1 MSGRTHY
8 LRCGSRL
15 KVNDLSGENFYLGEC
30 FVKLISMLRSRKML
44 ALLMLGFASGL
55 PAAQAD
61 GLLPLWLK
69 DQQFA
74 DKAVTPILA
83 LAGIPIAFKFL
94 WSPLVDRFVP
104 PFLGRRRGW
113 LIITQIILLVLLSTL
128 AIQHPDSKDIGLYF
142 EVTGFTFFKLRIDP
156 FIINLTFFKALVLLI
171 GFVSATQ
178 DIAADAYRTEALPD
192 QAEKATG
199 AALWTNGFRISYLL
213 AGSLLV
219 LLVKPLTWNG
229 VYFLVAGM
237 MLIGIAAS
245 WFAPEPAHNEK
256 PPASFVDAVVLPF
269 REFFNRK
276 GLIDAIA
283 ILVFIL
289 VYKLGDNLARI
300 GGKLYF
306 KKIGF
311 SNEIIGTQTAI
322 ATISAMMGAL
332 FGAWIILKV
341 GLNRALW
348 IGILLLAVGISPYL
362 LMVGNGTASLPLLAL
377 SVNAEYFF
385 GGTEAAV
392 FVAFLM
398 NLCNSRFTATQY
410 ALFSGIVFLG
420 RSIVIW
426 YSGAVIEAVGY
437 QNFFWLCIAS
447 TIPGLL
453 LLTYIAPWNKTDSDL
468 PA

>member
-1 MSGRTHY
+1 
-8 LRCGSRL
+8 
-15 KVNDLSGENFYLGEC
+15 
-30 FVKLISMLRSRKML
+30 ML

-74 DKAVTPILA
+74 DKDLTPILG

-94 WSPLVDRFVP
+94 WAPLIDRYIP

-113 LIITQIILLVLLSTL
+113 LMITQVTLLILLSLLAL
-128 AIQHPDSKDIGLYF
+128 QHPDSKSVD
-142 EVTGFTFFKLRIDP
+142 
-156 FIINLTFFKALVLLI
+156 FFKALVLLI
-171 GFVSATQ
+171 GFVGATQ
-178 DIAADAYRTEALPD
+178 DIAGDAYRTESLPNK
-192 QAEKATG
+192 AEKG
-199 AALWTNGFRISYLL
+199 AGGALWTNGFRISYLL

-245 WFAPEPAHNEK
+245 WFAPEPTYNEK
-256 PPASFVDAVVLPF
+256 SPASFADAVTLPF
-269 REFFNRK
+269 KEFFSRK
-276 GLIDAIA
+276 DMKVIDSIA
-283 ILVFIL
+283 ILAFIL

-306 KKIGF
+306 KKLGFTNEVIG
-311 SNEIIGTQTAI
+311 SQTAI
-322 ATISAMMGAL
+322 ATISAIVGAL

-348 IGILLLAVGISPYL
+348 IGILLLAVGISPYI
-362 LMVGNGTASLPLLAL
+362 LMVNNGTASLPLLAL

-410 ALFSGIVFLG
+410 ALFSGIVFFG
-420 RSIVIW
+420 KSVVVW

-437 QNFFWLCIAS
+437 HNFFWLCIAS

-453 LLTYIAPWNKTDSDL
+453 LLAYIAPWSKPDTDL
-468 PA
+468 AA

>member
-1 MSGRTHY
+1 
-8 LRCGSRL
+8 
-15 KVNDLSGENFYLGEC
+15 
-30 FVKLISMLRSRKML
+30 
-44 ALLMLGFASGL
+44 
-55 PAAQAD
+55 
-61 GLLPLWLK
+61 
-69 DQQFA
+69 
-74 DKAVTPILA
+74 
-83 LAGIPIAFKFL
+83 
-94 WSPLVDRFVP
+94 
-104 PFLGRRRGW
+104 
-113 LIITQIILLVLLSTL
+113 
-128 AIQHPDSKDIGLYF
+128 
-142 EVTGFTFFKLRIDP
+142 
-156 FIINLTFFKALVLLI
+156 LI

-237 MLIGIAAS
+237 MLVGIAAS
-245 WFAPEPAHNEK
+245 WFAPEPTYNEK
-256 PPASFVDAVVLPF
+256 PPASFADAVLLPF
-269 REFFNRK
+269 KEFFNRK
-276 GLIDAIA
+276 GSIDGIA

-322 ATISAMMGAL
+322 ATVSAMMGAL

-348 IGILLLAVGISPYL
+348 IGILLLALGISPYI
-362 LMVGNGTASLPLLAL
+362 LMVQNGTPNLSLLAL

-426 YSGAVIEAVGY
+426 YSGALIESVGY
-437 QNFFWLCIAS
+437 NKFFWLCIAS

-453 LLTYIAPWNKTDSDL
+453 LLTYIAPWNKQDSDL

>member
-1 MSGRTHY
+1 
-8 LRCGSRL
+8 
-15 KVNDLSGENFYLGEC
+15 
-30 FVKLISMLRSRKML
+30 ML

-83 LAGIPIAFKFL
+83 LAGIPIAWKFL
-94 WSPLVDRFVP
+94 WSPLIDRYVP
-104 PFLGRRRGW
+104 PFMGRRRGW
-113 LIITQIILLVLLSTL
+113 LMITQVTLLILLSIL
-128 AIQHPDSKDIGLYF
+128 ALQHPDSKNVD
-142 EVTGFTFFKLRIDP
+142 
-156 FIINLTFFKALVLLI
+156 FFKALVLLI
-171 GFVSATQ
+171 GFVGATQ
-178 DIAADAYRTEALPD
+178 DIAGDAYRTEALPD
-192 QAEKATG
+192 QSEKATG

-245 WFAPEPAHNEK
+245 WFAPEPTYNEK
-256 PPASFVDAVVLPF
+256 PPASFADAVVLPF

-426 YSGAVIEAVGY
+426 YSGAVIESMGY

-453 LLTYIAPWNKTDSDL
+453 LLTYIAPWNKTDADL

>member
-1 MSGRTHY
+1 
-8 LRCGSRL
+8 
-15 KVNDLSGENFYLGEC
+15 
-30 FVKLISMLRSRKML
+30 
-44 ALLMLGFASGL
+44 
-55 PAAQAD
+55 
-61 GLLPLWLK
+61 
-69 DQQFA
+69 
-74 DKAVTPILA
+74 
-83 LAGIPIAFKFL
+83 
-94 WSPLVDRFVP
+94 
-104 PFLGRRRGW
+104 
-113 LIITQIILLVLLSTL
+113 
-128 AIQHPDSKDIGLYF
+128 
-142 EVTGFTFFKLRIDP
+142 
-156 FIINLTFFKALVLLI
+156 
-171 GFVSATQ
+171 
-178 DIAADAYRTEALPD
+178 
-192 QAEKATG
+192 
-199 AALWTNGFRISYLL
+199 LL

-245 WFAPEPAHNEK
+245 WFAPEPTYNEK
-256 PPASFVDAVVLPF
+256 PPASFADAVVLPF

-426 YSGAVIEAVGY
+426 YSGAVIESMGY

-453 LLTYIAPWNKTDSDL
+453 LLTYIAPWNKTDADL

>member
-1 MSGRTHY
+1 
-8 LRCGSRL
+8 
-15 KVNDLSGENFYLGEC
+15 
-30 FVKLISMLRSRKML
+30 ML

-83 LAGIPIAFKFL
+83 LAGIPIAWKFL
-94 WSPLVDRFVP
+94 WSPLIDRYVP
-104 PFLGRRRGW
+104 PFMGRRRGW
-113 LIITQIILLVLLSTL
+113 LMITQVTLLILLSIL
-128 AIQHPDSKDIGLYF
+128 ALQHPDSKNVD
-142 EVTGFTFFKLRIDP
+142 
-156 FIINLTFFKALVLLI
+156 FFKALVLLI
-171 GFVSATQ
+171 GFVGATQ
-178 DIAADAYRTEALPD
+178 DIAGDAYRTEALPD
-192 QAEKATG
+192 QSEKATG

-245 WFAPEPAHNEK
+245 WFAPEPTYNEK
-256 PPASFVDAVVLPF
+256 PPASFADAVVLPF

-362 LMVGNGTASLPLLAL
+362 LMVNNGTANLPLLAL

-426 YSGAVIEAVGY
+426 YSGAVIESMGY

-453 LLTYIAPWNKTDSDL
+453 LLTYIAPWNKTDADL

>member
-1 MSGRTHY
+1 
-8 LRCGSRL
+8 
-15 KVNDLSGENFYLGEC
+15 
-30 FVKLISMLRSRKML
+30 ML

-83 LAGIPIAFKFL
+83 LAGIPIAWKFL
-94 WSPLVDRFVP
+94 WSPLIDRYVP
-104 PFLGRRRGW
+104 PFMGRRRGW
-113 LIITQIILLVLLSTL
+113 LMITQVTLLILLSIL
-128 AIQHPDSKDIGLYF
+128 ALQHPDSKNVD
-142 EVTGFTFFKLRIDP
+142 
-156 FIINLTFFKALVLLI
+156 FFKALVLLI
-171 GFVSATQ
+171 GFVGATQ
-178 DIAADAYRTEALPD
+178 DIAGDAYRTEALPD
-192 QAEKATG
+192 QSEKATG

-245 WFAPEPAHNEK
+245 WFAPEPTYNEK
-256 PPASFVDAVVLPF
+256 PPASFADAVVLPF

-362 LMVGNGTASLPLLAL
+362 LMVNNGTANLPLLAL

-437 QNFFWLCIAS
+437 HNFFWLCIAS

-453 LLTYIAPWNKTDSDL
+453 LLTYIAPWNKTDADL

>member
-1 MSGRTHY
+1 
-8 LRCGSRL
+8 
-15 KVNDLSGENFYLGEC
+15 
-30 FVKLISMLRSRKML
+30 ML

-83 LAGIPIAFKFL
+83 LAGIPIAWKFL
-94 WSPLVDRFVP
+94 WSPIIDRYVP

-113 LIITQIILLVLLSTL
+113 LMITQVTLLILLSLLAL
-128 AIQHPDSKDIGLYF
+128 QHPDSKNVD
-142 EVTGFTFFKLRIDP
+142 
-156 FIINLTFFKALVLLI
+156 FFKALVLLI
-171 GFVSATQ
+171 GFVGATQ

-229 VYFLVAGM
+229 VYFLVAAM
-237 MLIGIAAS
+237 MLIGITAS
-245 WFAPEPAHNEK
+245 WFAPEPAYNEK

-269 REFFNRK
+269 KEFFNRK
-276 GLIDAIA
+276 GLIDSIA
-283 ILVFIL
+283 ILTFIL

-306 KKIGF
+306 KKVGF
-311 SNEIIGTQTAI
+311 TNEIIGGQTAI

-362 LMVGNGTASLPLLAL
+362 LMVSNGTASLPLLAL

-426 YSGAVIEAVGY
+426 YSGAVIESVGY
-437 QNFFWLCIAS
+437 HNFFWLCIAS

-453 LLTYIAPWNKTDSDL
+453 LLTYIAPWNKTDADL

>member
-1 MSGRTHY
+1 
-8 LRCGSRL
+8 
-15 KVNDLSGENFYLGEC
+15 
-30 FVKLISMLRSRKML
+30 ML

-83 LAGIPIAFKFL
+83 LAGIPIAWKFL
-94 WSPLVDRFVP
+94 WSPFIDRYVP
-104 PFLGRRRGW
+104 PFMGRRRGW
-113 LIITQIILLVLLSTL
+113 LMITQVTLLILLSIL
-128 AIQHPDSKDIGLYF
+128 ALQHPDSKNVD
-142 EVTGFTFFKLRIDP
+142 
-156 FIINLTFFKALVLLI
+156 FFKALVLLI
-171 GFVSATQ
+171 GFVGATQ
-178 DIAADAYRTEALPD
+178 DIAGDAYRTESLPD
-192 QAEKATG
+192 QSEKATG

-245 WFAPEPAHNEK
+245 WFAPEPTYNEK
-256 PPASFVDAVVLPF
+256 PPASFADAVVLPF

-276 GLIDAIA
+276 GLLDGIA

-311 SNEIIGTQTAI
+311 SNEIIGSQTAI

-341 GLNRALW
+341 GLNKALW

-362 LMVGNGTASLPLLAL
+362 LMVNNGTPSLPLLAL

-426 YSGAVIEAVGY
+426 YSGAVIESVGY
-437 QNFFWLCIAS
+437 NNFFWLCIAS

-453 LLTYIAPWNKTDSDL
+453 LLTYIAPWNKTDADL